1 MLVDTHAHLQ
11 WTSFDKDRDR
21 VIRRARSTG
30 VSYIVNIGFNVE
42 SSKRAVQLA
51 KENSGL
57 FATIGVHPHNAD
69 GFNEVQLKRLKE
81 LLKDEKVVAV
91 GETGLDYY
99 RNLSSRIAQK
109 RVFIAQLQ
117 LAEQFNLP
125 AVIHNRDAHQDVYQI
140 LREFQGKLRF
150 IMHCYSGSLEMTK
163 RFNALG
169 CYFSFAGPVTF
180 PNSRRLQQT
189 VKTIDLH
196 RVLVETDCP
205 WLAPQ
210 SVRGKRNEPA
220 NLPYVVKKIAELRD
234 LSVDKFSKATTEN
247 AREIYKLTT
256 L

>member
-1 MLVDTHAHLQ
+1 LLVDTHAHLQ
-11 WTSFDKDRDR
+11 WMSFDKDRDQ
-21 VIRRARSTG
+21 VIHRARSAG
-30 VSYIVNIGFNVE
+30 VKYIVNIGFDVE

-69 GFNEVQLKRLKE
+69 GFNEAQSKRLKE

-99 RNLSSRIAQK
+99 RNLSSKTAQK
-109 RVFIAQLQ
+109 RVFKAQLQ

-125 AVIHNRDAHQDVYQI
+125 VVIHNRDAHHDVYEI
-140 LREFQGKLRF
+140 LREFQGRLRF
-150 IMHCYSGSLEMTK
+150 IMHCYSGSLEMTN
-163 RFNALG
+163 RFTDLG

-189 VKTIDLH
+189 VRTIDLH

-205 WLAPQ
+205 WLSPQ
-210 SVRGKRNEPA
+210 IVRGKRNEPA
-220 NLPYVVKKIAELRD
+220 NLLYIVKKIAELRG
-234 LSVDKFSKATTEN
+234 LSVDKFSKATIEN
-247 AREIYKLTT
+247 AREIYKLPA